1 MYHGHKRQTRT
12 RTELISNVCK
22 NKKKCHSE
30 GIFLVFGTSL
40 CLGFKKVS
48 FGMTSLKLCLVIIIL
63 SACAREGFPPG
74 GPEDRTPPQLVEV
87 APAKNATRV
96 PLSAHLEFTFSEKI
110 DRASFEQALF
120 ISPAPVQDEDKQL
133 RFRWRGPHVE
143 VTFPDSLRRERTYV
157 VTLGTDVR
165 DLRNNRLASAFSLA
179 FSTGDSIDTGE
190 IHGKIFHEKPAGV
203 LILAYLLDAGSDT
216 ARAEAVRSQPNPA
229 HDRAEYFTQAGTQG
243 DFVLPYLS
251 DGRYRIFALEDR
263 SGDRLYN
270 RGEEAIGVPPRD
282 LMLSPSQR
290 SIHDLNFRLAV
301 EDTLRPTL
309 SAVTTVDQTHL
320 ELRFDERV
328 MPSDSLWQ
336 GKIRAVSA
344 AHESLRVLVAAP
356 HPLDPQ
362 QVHVLTQPQQA
373 GSYKIFLEH
382 ILDVAG
388 NPLDSLSRQMEFA
401 GSAKPDTT
409 RPRLVKITPT
419 DSSRNVP
426 ITSTVEIFFSEMIA
440 NGMAFINS
448 IPKKTATA
456 AWPLQVQN
464 ASGKPVPGKG
474 EWLNPFQFRFQPDTL
489 WQSRTQ
495 YVVTILTDST
505 FDANG
510 NALFDT
516 TGKITFWTLNADTL
530 TAMSGKITD
539 AQPDATGTVPLTLR
553 QVGAGASG
561 VGAPPRASSST
572 GPVYTTVLPEPGA
585 YRFEHIL
592 PGLYQLGG
600 FRDANRNGR
609 YDFGAA
615 FPFLPAERFVV
626 WPDTIKARSRWPN
639 EGNDFAMP
647 Q

>member
-1 MYHGHKRQTRT
+1 MLDF
-12 RTELISNVCK
+12 LICERINFSMFAKLIRCVA
-22 NKKKCHSE
+22 
-30 GIFLVFGTSL
+30 
-40 CLGFKKVS
+40 GFS
-48 FGMTSLKLCLVIIIL
+48 IIL

-74 GPEDRTPPQLVEV
+74 GPEDRTPPQLVEA

-110 DRASFEQALF
+110 DHASFEQALF

-133 RFRWRGPHVE
+133 RFRWRGLRVQ
-143 VTFPDSLRRERTYV
+143 VFFPDSLRRERTYV

-190 IHGKIFHEKPAGV
+190 VHGKIFHEKPAGI
-203 LILAYLLDAGSDT
+203 LLLAYLLEAAAGDS
-216 ARAEAVRSQPNPA
+216 ARAESVLAEPNPSRE
-229 HDRAEYFTQAGTQG
+229 RAEYFTQAGTPG
-243 DFVLPYLS
+243 AFVLPYLS

-263 SGDRLYN
+263 NGDRLYT

-282 LMLSPSQR
+282 VVLSPSQR
-290 SIHDLNFRLAV
+290 SFRDLNFRLATK
-301 EDTLRPTL
+301 DTLRPTL
-309 SAVTTVDQTHL
+309 SAVTAIDQTHL
-320 ELRFDERV
+320 ELRFEERV
-328 MPSDSLWQ
+328 MPGDSIWQ
-336 GKIRAVSA
+336 GKLRVASA
-344 AHESLRVLVAAP
+344 AGESLRVLVAAP
-356 HPLDPQ
+356 HPLDFQ

-373 GSYKIFLEH
+373 MKYKIFLEQ
-382 ILDVAG
+382 IGDAAG
-388 NPLDSLSRQMEFA
+388 NPLDSLSRLMEFT
-401 GSAKPDTT
+401 GSAKPDTA
-409 RPRLVKITPT
+409 RPRLVKIMPP
-419 DSSRNVP
+419 DSSRNVL
-426 ITSTVEIFFSEMIA
+426 ITSTVEMIFSEMMINA
-440 NGMAFINS
+440 SAFINI

-495 YVVTILTDST
+495 YVVTILADST
-505 FDANG
+505 FDASG

-516 TGKITFWTLNADTL
+516 TGKIIFWTLNADTL
-530 TAMSGKITD
+530 TAISGKITE
-539 AQPDATGTVPLTLR
+539 AQPDATGSVHLTLR
-553 QVGAGASG
+553 QVGASTSG
-561 VGAPPRASSST
+561 FGTPPKAPSSS
-572 GPVYTTVLPEPGA
+572 GPLYTTAIPESGA

-592 PGLYQLGG
+592 PGFYQLGG

-639 EGNDFAMP
+639 EGNDFVMP

>member
-1 MYHGHKRQTRT
+1 M
-12 RTELISNVCK
+12 
-22 NKKKCHSE
+22 
-30 GIFLVFGTSL
+30 
-40 CLGFKKVS
+40 FKKLKI
-48 FGMTSLKLCLVIIIL
+48 SLLTRYISVFMVL

-74 GPEDRTPPQLVEV
+74 GPEDRTPPQLVEA

-96 PLSAHLEFTFSEKI
+96 PLSTHLEFTFSEKI
-110 DRASFEQALF
+110 DHASFEQALF
-120 ISPAPVQDEDKQL
+120 ISPAPVQNEDKKL
-133 RFRWRGPHVE
+133 RFRWRGLRVE
-143 VTFPDSLRRERTYV
+143 VGFPDSLRPERTYV

-190 IHGKIFHEKPAGV
+190 IHGKIFHEKPAGI

-216 ARAEAVRSQPNPA
+216 ARAEPNPA

-270 RGEEAIGVPPRD
+270 LGEEAIGVPPRNIV
-282 LMLSPSQR
+282 LSPSQR
-290 SIHDLNFRLAV
+290 SIHDLNFRLAT

-309 SAVTTVDQTHL
+309 SAVTAVDQTRL

-328 MPSDSLWQ
+328 MPGDSLWQ
-336 GKIRAVSA
+336 GKLRVASA
-344 AHESLRVLVAAP
+344 TGESLQVLGTAP
-356 HPLDPQ
+356 HPLDLQ

-373 GSYKIFLEH
+373 VSFKIFLEQ
-382 ILDVAG
+382 ILDAAG
-388 NPLDSLSRQMEFA
+388 NTLDSLSRQMEFT

-409 RPRLVKITPT
+409 RPRLVKITPA

-426 ITSTVEIFFSEMIA
+426 VTSTVEMIFSEMME
-440 NGMAFINS
+440 NGFALINN

-495 YVVTILTDST
+495 YVVTILADST
-505 FDANG
+505 FDASG

-530 TAMSGKITD
+530 TAISGKITD
-539 AQPDATGTVPLTLR
+539 AQPDATGTVHLTLR
-553 QVGAGASG
+553 QVGASASGAS
-561 VGAPPRASSST
+561 ASPRAPSSSS
-572 GPVYTTVLPEPGA
+572 GPAYNAVLAELGA

-626 WPDTIKARSRWPN
+626 WPDTIKTRSRWPN
-639 EGNDFAMP
+639 EGNDFVLP
-647 Q
+647 